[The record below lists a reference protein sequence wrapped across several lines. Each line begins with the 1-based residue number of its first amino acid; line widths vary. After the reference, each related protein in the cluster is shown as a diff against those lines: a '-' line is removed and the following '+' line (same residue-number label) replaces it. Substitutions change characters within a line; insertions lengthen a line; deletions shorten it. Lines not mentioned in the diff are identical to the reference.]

1 MKNIGIIALTHNEQ
15 FSSLIQYVYTCL
27 KQIHHL
33 QVFTFSKKS
42 DEFLINNSIENLESL
57 EQKLANNDLII
68 LENDS
73 NSIEIA
79 TFLANSL
86 QVEIFNNVSEITENT
101 FTIKTFS
108 GKSEATYEFVPGQK
122 YVFVLSK
129 AYMKSNQEVDVT
141 NYSAVAI
148 DINYKP
154 SQINIHKIE
163 INSNRVNLTD
173 ASIVVGAGRGLK
185 DPMNWNI
192 IEELADKLGA
202 GLACSKP
209 VSDLNW
215 RPHHEH
221 VGQTGIKISPK
232 LYIAIGI
239 SGAIQH
245 LAGVNGSETIIVINN
260 DPEAP
265 FVKNADYAII
275 GDLFQVVPDLLK
287 IIN

>member
-1 MKNIGIIALTHNEQ
+1 
-15 FSSLIQYVYTCL
+15 
-27 KQIHHL
+27 
-33 QVFTFSKKS
+33 
-42 DEFLINNSIENLESL
+42 
-57 EQKLANNDLII
+57 
-68 LENDS
+68 
-73 NSIEIA
+73 
-79 TFLANSL
+79 
-86 QVEIFNNVSEITENT
+86 
-101 FTIKTFS
+101 
-108 GKSEATYEFVPGQK
+108 
-122 YVFVLSK
+122 
-129 AYMKSNQEVDVT
+129 MKSNQEVDVT

-148 DINYKP
+148 DINYNP